1 MVRNKQIEESS
12 AGELI
17 EDCRATAKSI
27 AEGEPY
33 HPFFAGALTSL
44 VIHLVEER
52 DRLKG
57 LLQEV
62 DKSTQNTV
70 EHPDQGLQRWEFTA
84 VLEGSGINVDEA
96 WDDAVDSFTLD
107 PGEPHT
113 WVMI

>member
-1 MVRNKQIEESS
+1 MVRNKQIEEIS

-17 EDCRATAKSI
+17 EACRATAKSI

-44 VIHLVEER
+44 VNHLVEER

-62 DKSTQNTV
+62 D
-70 EHPDQGLQRWEFTA
+70 
-84 VLEGSGINVDEA
+84 DE
-96 WDDAVDSFTLD
+96 
-107 PGEPHT
+107 
-113 WVMI
+113 